1 MQTFNN
7 KDQKDNIS
15 LSDIVDDLQ
24 TIIKY
29 IEENIKEPNKKNDEI
44 DLNEDECIPVKSK
57 KKQLLRKKRNKT
69 ELSGV
74 IENED
79 IKIEICVKKNKNGK
93 LTGKNYKSFFREIIR
108 RINNIIIKI
117 NNKKEMI
124 FSS

>member
-1 MQTFNN
+1 MQAFNN

-57 KKQLLRKKRNKT
+57 EKQLLKKKRNKS

-79 IKIEICVKKNKNGK
+79 I
-93 LTGKNYKSFFREIIR
+93 
-108 RINNIIIKI
+108 
-117 NNKKEMI
+117 
-124 FSS
+124 